1 MSNFKIEVLVIL
13 RNTLYYYYI
22 LFHQVHSMD
31 TEAKI
36 ERELR
41 AEIEALREK
50 LPNTQDL
57 YSEVCVLLFF
67 RHGITP
73 TANKLYQLVRK
84 GSMSAPA
91 DALVKFWANLREKS
105 RVRIENPDLPEDLK
119 IAAGEM
125 VGTLWIKAQG
135 MAQESCNVI
144 RQESQE
150 AVQNADSRIHEA
162 EVARN
167 AALQALQIANSKIE
181 EIMLRTRELEQ
192 INAGEVAT
200 RLALEGQLAGVQLS
214 VVEHQ
219 KAMDEARRDFSSELG
234 KLREALKLT
243 EDRYKAAEFHA
254 QLEIDRERTIAT
266 KIQTVLENVRSSATE
281 SADKLR
287 TEIRILQ
294 DDIGNQKQ
302 RHGNIEGELRAVNI
316 LKSQLTT
323 ELNQER
329 ESVLSLGLKLNAM
342 AVETETWKVKALG
355 AQKEL
360 ESLRSAK
367 QRKPRKITGTDV

>member
-1 MSNFKIEVLVIL
+1 
-13 RNTLYYYYI
+13 
-22 LFHQVHSMD
+22 MD
-31 TEAKI
+31 KEAKI
-36 ERELR
+36 ERELH

-50 LPNTQDL
+50 FPNTQDL

-91 DALVKFWANLREKS
+91 EALVKFWADLREKS
-105 RVRIENPDLPEDLK
+105 RVRIENPDLPDDLK

-125 VGTLWIKAQG
+125 VGTLWTKAQE
-135 MAQESCNVI
+135 MAQNSCDVI
-144 RQESQE
+144 RRESHE
-150 AVQNADSRIHEA
+150 AVHNAESRMQEA
-162 EVARN
+162 EVAKN
-167 AALQALQIANSKIE
+167 VALKELQQANITIE
-181 EIMLRTRELEQ
+181 ETRLHTRELEQ
-192 INAGEVAT
+192 NLVAEAAT
-200 RLALEGQLAGVQLS
+200 RLALVGQLASTQQATI
-214 VVEHQ
+214 EQQ

-266 KIQTVLENVRSSATE
+266 KIQTELEKVRSSATE
-281 SADKLR
+281 SEDKLL

-329 ESVLSLGLKLNAM
+329 ESVFSLGLKLNAM
-342 AVETETWKVKALG
+342 AVETETWKVKALE
-355 AQKEL
+355 AQKKL

-367 QRKPRKITGTDV
+367 QRKHRKITGTDV